1 MGDIT
6 QALRAAQS
14 GLLANQT
21 ALNIV
26 SQNVA
31 NVNTVGYSRKI
42 IQQESVVL
50 AGQGA
55 GVSISDFTRV
65 VDKGL
70 IKSIRIELAEL
81 NDVLVQESYY
91 ERLQETFGTPG
102 DDTSI
107 AHILEEFK
115 EAAELL
121 AVSPDRILEQSE
133 VVRQAQA
140 AVEKFASMSRT
151 IQELRLQADQQ
162 ITEIVT
168 EINQLTSGID
178 QLNDDIIR
186 FGSTGNDT
194 TDLEDQR
201 DNKIDRLS
209 ELVDIR
215 FFSRNDGDVV
225 VFTSSGLT
233 LVDTIPPTVTHTAS
247 ASVSSTS
254 TVAGGQIDG
263 IYVGEQLAIND
274 LTTQARGGQIAGL
287 IEMRDDILPNL
298 QSQLDELAAQ
308 LRDQINLVH
317 NRGTPFPG
325 HQELTG
331 QRIFALPSEQ
341 TISFTN
347 SSDSVLVLMD
357 SDGNETLSI
366 RMSQLLDDDDNT
378 GAGDTTDPV
387 YGQVYGDGEDYRG
400 GITITELAAR
410 LEDFF
415 QLNGS
420 PSATVSLNSQSQLSI
435 NLNNTSLGFGF
446 RDETASSNG
455 SSNTDASIRFDSDAD
470 GTVDETVSGFSSFF
484 GLNNLFVDGLAENIY
499 DSNVLS
505 SSFVSTSA
513 VLSFRDTNTP
523 EDGSGDPTYLGQIV
537 VPAGATLQQIAD
549 LINNGGTDTNGVF
562 YPVGAPVAGTSFSA
576 VDNITASVIPD
587 GTGFRLRIA
596 HDDGLSFTVTHSA
609 SPGGAPATA
618 GTTLISELGLKEA
631 DVRVSTA
638 LTVRSDIV
646 AAPSLVSS
654 GRLEWDAEKG
664 QAGDYLTAPGS
675 NGVAEEL
682 AAILS
687 NPNSFSVSGG
697 LPAFNVSFSEYASS
711 IIARNSSKSD
721 SNSRQIDSQRTLT
734 QCLQFKSDSIRGVNL
749 DEELADLIVFE
760 QAFSAAARVIS
771 VIQEMID
778 RLEQA
783 VA

>member
-31 NVNTVGYSRKI
+31 NVNTQGYSRKI
-42 IQQESVVL
+42 IQQQSVVL
-50 AGQGA
+50 SGQGA
-55 GVSISDFTRV
+55 GVSIADFTRV
-65 VDKGL
+65 VDTGL

-91 ERLQETFGTPG
+91 ERLQETFGAPG

-140 AVEKFASMSRT
+140 AVEKFAAMSRT
-151 IQELRLQADQQ
+151 VQELRLQADQQ

-168 EINQLTSGID
+168 EINQLTGDID

-247 ASVSSTS
+247 ATVSSTS

-263 IYVGEQLAIND
+263 IYVGERLSIND

-287 IEMRDDILPNL
+287 IEMRDEILPNL

-308 LRDQINLVH
+308 LRDQVNLAH

-341 TISFTN
+341 TISFAN
-347 SSDSVLVLMD
+347 STDTVLALMD
-357 SDGNETLSI
+357 SDGNQTLSV
-366 RMSQLLDDDDNT
+366 RMSEILT
-378 GAGDTTDPV
+378 GTA
-387 YGQVYGDGEDYRG
+387 YGQTYGDGTNDTT

-446 RDETASSNG
+446 RDESASSNG
-455 SSNTDASIRFDSDAD
+455 SSNTDSSIRFDSDAD
-470 GTVDETVSGFSSFF
+470 GTVDETVSGFSNFF

-523 EDGSGDPTYLGQIV
+523 EDGSGDPTYLGQVV

-576 VDNITASVIPD
+576 VNNITASVVPD

-631 DVRVSTA
+631 DVRTSTA
-638 LTVRSDIV
+638 MTVRSDIV
-646 AAPSLVSS
+646 ASPGLVSS
-654 GRLEWDAEKG
+654 GRLEWNADKG
-664 QAGDYLTAPGS
+664 QAGEYLTSPGN

-697 LPAFNVSFSEYASS
+697 LPALNVGFTEYASS
-711 IIARNSSKSD
+711 IIARNSSQAD
-721 SNSRQIDSQRTLT
+721 TNSRQIDSQRTLT
-734 QCLQFKSDSIRGVNL
+734 QSLQFKSESIRGVNL

>member
-42 IQQESVVL
+42 IQQQSVVL

-55 GVSISDFTRV
+55 GVSIADFTRN

-81 NDVLVQESYY
+81 NNVSVKESYFQ
-91 ERLQETFGTPG
+91 RIQETFGTPG
-102 DDTSI
+102 DNTSI

-115 EAAELL
+115 NAAELL

-140 AVEKFASMSRT
+140 AVEKFAAMSRT
-151 IQELRLQADQQ
+151 IQDLRLQADQQ
-162 ITEIVT
+162 IAEIVT
-168 EINQLTSGID
+168 EINRLTSDID

-186 FGSTGNDT
+186 FGSTGNDV

-201 DNKIDRLS
+201 DNKIDRLA

-233 LVDTIPPTVTHTAS
+233 LVDTIPPTITHEAAAS
-247 ASVSSTS
+247 ISSTS

-263 IYVGEQLAIND
+263 IYVGERLAIND
-274 LTTQARGGQIAGL
+274 LTTQARGGQLAGL
-287 IEMRDDILPNL
+287 IDMRDDILPNL

-317 NRGTPFPG
+317 NRGTAYPG
-325 HQELTG
+325 HQDLTG
-331 QRIFALPSEQ
+331 QRIFTLPQEQ
-341 TISFTN
+341 TISLGS
-347 SSDSVLVLMD
+347 SSDVAIVLTD
-357 SDGNETLSI
+357 ENGEQTISI
-366 RMSQLLDDDDNT
+366 RLSEILSGT
-378 GAGDTTDPV
+378 GN
-387 YGQVYGDGEDYRG
+387 GQTFGDGTDDSAA
-400 GITITELAAR
+400 ITITELAAR

-415 QLNGS
+415 QLNGA
-420 PSATVSLNSQSQLSI
+420 PSASVTLNSQSQLSI
-435 NLNNTSLGFGF
+435 NLNNTALGFGF
-446 RDETASSNG
+446 RDESGTSDG
-455 SSNTDASIRFDSDAD
+455 SSFADASIRFDKDAD
-470 GTVDETVSGFSSFF
+470 GTVDETVTGFSNFF
-484 GLNNLFVDGLAENIY
+484 GLNNLFVDGLAENNF

-513 VLSFRDTNTP
+513 VLSFRDANTP
-523 EDGSGDPTYLGQIV
+523 DTGSGPEYLGQIV

-549 LINNGGTDTNGVF
+549 LINNGGTDTSGMF
-562 YPVGAPVAGTSFSA
+562 YPVGAPVAGTSFA
-576 VDNITASVIPD
+576 GVENVTASVIPD

-596 HDDGLSFTVTHSA
+596 HDDGLSFTITHSA

-631 DVRVSTA
+631 DVRVSGA
-638 LTVRSDIV
+638 ISVRSDIV
-646 AAPSLVSS
+646 AAPSLVST
-654 GRLEWDAEKG
+654 GRLEFDSTKG
-664 QAGDYLTAPGS
+664 QAGEYLTAPGS
-675 NGVAEEL
+675 NGVAKEL

-687 NPNSFSVSGG
+687 NANSFAVSGG
-697 LPAFNVSFSEYASS
+697 LPSLNVSFAEYASS
-711 IIARNSSKSD
+711 IIARNASQSD
-721 SNSRQIDSQRTLT
+721 TNDRQIESQRTLT
-734 QCLQFKSDSIRGVNL
+734 QSLQFKSDSIRGVNL

-783 VA
+783 VS

>member
-42 IQQESVVL
+42 IQQQSVVL
-50 AGQGA
+50 TGQGA
-55 GVSISDFTRV
+55 GVSIADFTRV
-65 VDKGL
+65 IDKGL
-70 IKSIRIELAEL
+70 IKSIRQELGEL
-81 NDVLVQESYY
+81 NNVSVQEGYY
-91 ERLQETFGTPG
+91 QRLQETFGTPG

-133 VVRQAQA
+133 LVRQAQA

-151 IQELRLQADQQ
+151 IQDLRLQADQQ
-162 ITEIVT
+162 IAAIVS
-168 EINQLTSGID
+168 EMNLLTAGID

-233 LVDTIPPTVTHTAS
+233 LVDTIPPTISHES
-247 ASVSSTS
+247 AAAMSSTS
-254 TVAGGQIDG
+254 TVANGQIDG
-263 IYVGEQLAIND
+263 IYVGERLAIND
-274 LTTQARGGQIAGL
+274 LTTQARGGQLAGL
-287 IEMRDDILPNL
+287 LEMRDDVLPNL
-298 QSQLDELAAQ
+298 QAQLDELAAQ

-317 NRGTPFPG
+317 NRGTPYPG
-325 HQELTG
+325 HQELSG
-331 QRIFALPSEQ
+331 QRIFALPQEQ
-341 TISFTN
+341 TISLSGTN
-347 SSDSVLVLMD
+347 DVAIVLMD
-357 SDGNETLSI
+357 TNGEQTITVRLSEILSGTGN
-366 RMSQLLDDDDNT
+366 
-378 GAGDTTDPV
+378 
-387 YGQVYGDGEDYRG
+387 GQTFGDGTDDSTA
-400 GITITELAAR
+400 ITITELAAR

-415 QLNGS
+415 QLNGA
-420 PSATVSLNSQSQLSI
+420 PSASVTMNAQSQLSI

-446 RDETASSNG
+446 RDESGTADG
-455 SSNTDASIRFDSDAD
+455 SSFADASIRFDKDGD
-470 GTVDETVSGFSSFF
+470 GTVDETVSGFSNFF

-513 VLSFRDTNTP
+513 VLSFRDANTP
-523 EDGSGDPTYLGQIV
+523 DTGSGPEYLGQV
-537 VPAGATLQQIAD
+537 VIPAGATLQQIAD
-549 LINNGGTDTNGVF
+549 LINNGGTDTSGMF
-562 YPVGAPVAGTSFSA
+562 YPVGAPVAGTSFPA
-576 VDNITASVIPD
+576 IENITASVVPD

-596 HDDGLSFTVTHSA
+596 HDDGLSFTLTHSA

-618 GTTLISELGLKEA
+618 GTTLLSELGMKEA

-638 LTVRSDIV
+638 ISVRQDIIS
-646 AAPSLVSS
+646 APSLVSS
-654 GRLEWDAEKG
+654 GRLEFDATKG
-664 QAGDYLTAPGS
+664 QAGEYLTSPGS

-682 AAILS
+682 SAMLS
-687 NPNSFSVSGG
+687 NSNSFAVSGG
-697 LPAFNVSFSEYASS
+697 LPSLNVSFTEYASS
-711 IIARNSSKSD
+711 IIARNSSLADTNDRK
-721 SNSRQIDSQRTLT
+721 IDSQRTLT
-734 QCLQFKSDSIRGVNL
+734 ESLQFKSDSIRGVNL

>member
-42 IQQESVVL
+42 IQQQSVVL

-55 GVSISDFTRV
+55 GVAIADFTRN
-65 VDKGL
+65 VDAGL
-70 IKSIRIELAEL
+70 LKSIRLELAKL
-81 NDVLVQESYY
+81 NDVSVQESYY
-91 ERLQETFGTPG
+91 ARLQETFGAPG

-115 EAAELL
+115 DAAELL

-140 AVEKFASMSRT
+140 AVEKFAAMSDT
-151 IQELRLQADQQ
+151 IQDLRLQADQQ
-162 ITEIVT
+162 IAAIVT
-168 EINQLTSGID
+168 EINQLTTDID

-201 DNKIDRLS
+201 DTKIDRLA

-233 LVDTIPPTVTHTAS
+233 LVDTIPPTITHDAAS
-247 ASVSSTS
+247 SMSATS
-254 TVAGGQIDG
+254 TVAGGEIDG
-263 IYVGEQLAIND
+263 IFVGAQIAIND
-274 LTTQARGGQIAGL
+274 LTTQARGGQLAGL
-287 IEMRDDILPNL
+287 LEMRDDILPNL

-308 LRDQINLVH
+308 LRDQVNLVH

-331 QRIFALPSEQ
+331 TRIFALPQEQ
-341 TISFTN
+341 TIKLGGT
-347 SSDSVLVLMD
+347 DDVAIVLMD
-357 SDGNETLSI
+357 ADGNETISVRLSQI
-366 RMSQLLDDDDNT
+366 LSGT
-378 GAGDTTDPV
+378 AF
-387 YGQVYGDGEDYRG
+387 GQTYGDGSNDTT

-415 QLNGS
+415 QLNGA
-420 PSATVSLNSQSQLSI
+420 PSATVALNSQNQLAI

-446 RDETASSNG
+446 RDEGGTTKG
-455 SSNTDASIRFDSDAD
+455 SSTTDAAIKFDADAD
-470 GTVDETVSGFSSFF
+470 GKTALDETVSGFSNFF
-484 GLNNLFVDGLAENIY
+484 GLNNLFVDGLAENVY
-499 DSNVLS
+499 ESNVLS

-513 VLSFRDTNTP
+513 VLSFRDANTP
-523 EDGSGDPTYLGQIV
+523 DTGSGPVYLGQIV

-549 LINNGGTDTNGVF
+549 LINNGGVDTSGMF

-576 VDNITASVIPD
+576 VDKLTATVVPD

-609 SPGGAPATA
+609 SPTGAPATA

-631 DVRVSTA
+631 DVRVASA
-638 LTVRSDIV
+638 LSVRSDIV
-646 AAPSLVSS
+646 AAPSLVST
-654 GRLEWDAEKG
+654 GRLEFDSSRG
-664 QAGDYLTAPGS
+664 QAGEYLTSPGS
-675 NGVAEEL
+675 NGVAKEL
-682 AAILS
+682 AAALS
-687 NPNSFSVSGG
+687 NASSFSVAGG
-697 LPAFNVSFSEYASS
+697 LPALNVSFSEYASS
-711 IIARNSSKSD
+711 IIARNSSQAD
-721 SNSRQIDSQRTLT
+721 TNDRQIESRRTLT
-734 QCLQFKSDSIRGVNL
+734 ESLQFKSNSIRGVNL

>member
-42 IQQESVVL
+42 IQQQSVVL

-55 GVSISDFTRV
+55 GVSIADFTRV

-70 IKSIRIELAEL
+70 LKSIRQELGEL
-81 NDVLVQESYY
+81 NNVIVQESYY
-91 ERLQETFGTPG
+91 QRLQETFGTPG
-102 DDTSI
+102 DNSSI
-107 AHILEEFK
+107 SHILEELK

-121 AVSPDRILEQSE
+121 AVSPDRVLEQSE
-133 VVRQAQA
+133 LVRQAQA

-151 IQELRLQADQQ
+151 IQDLRLQADQQ
-162 ITEIVT
+162 LETVVVEMS
-168 EINQLTSGID
+168 QLTADID

-186 FGSTGNDT
+186 FSSTGNDT

-233 LVDTIPPTVTHTAS
+233 LVDTIPPTITHES
-247 ASVSSTS
+247 AAAMSSTS
-254 TVAGGQIDG
+254 TVANGQIDG
-263 IYVGEQLAIND
+263 IYVGERLAIND
-274 LTTQARGGQIAGL
+274 LTTQARGGQLAGL
-287 IEMRDDILPNL
+287 LEMRDDVLPNL
-298 QSQLDELAAQ
+298 QAQLDELAAQ

-317 NRGTPFPG
+317 NRGTPYPG
-325 HQELTG
+325 HQELSG
-331 QRIFALPSEQ
+331 QRIFALPQEQ
-341 TISFTN
+341 TISLSGTN
-347 SSDSVLVLMD
+347 DVAIVLTDTNGEQTITVRL
-357 SDGNETLSI
+357 SEILSGTGN
-366 RMSQLLDDDDNT
+366 
-378 GAGDTTDPV
+378 
-387 YGQVYGDGEDYRG
+387 GQTFGDGTDDSTA
-400 GITITELAAR
+400 ITITELAAR

-415 QLNGS
+415 QLNGA
-420 PSATVSLNSQSQLSI
+420 PSASVTMNAQSQLSI

-446 RDETASSNG
+446 RDESGTADG
-455 SSNTDASIRFDSDAD
+455 SSFADASIRFDKDGD
-470 GTVDETVSGFSSFF
+470 GTVDETVSGFSNFF

-505 SSFVSTSA
+505 SNFVSTSA
-513 VLSFRDTNTP
+513 VLSFRDANTP
-523 EDGSGDPTYLGQIV
+523 DTGSGAEYLGHV
-537 VPAGATLQQIAD
+537 VIPAGATLQQIAD
-549 LINNGGTDTNGVF
+549 LINNGGTDTSGMF
-562 YPVGAPVAGTSFSA
+562 YPVGAPAIGTSFPA
-576 VDNITASVIPD
+576 IENITASVVPD

-596 HDDGLSFTVTHSA
+596 HDDGLSFTLTHSA

-618 GTTLISELGLKEA
+618 GTTLLSELGMKEA

-638 LTVRSDIV
+638 ISVREDIV
-646 AAPSLVSS
+646 SSPSLVST
-654 GRLEWDAEKG
+654 GRLEFDATKG
-664 QAGDYLTAPGS
+664 QAGEYLTSPGS

-682 AAILS
+682 AAMLS
-687 NPNSFSVSGG
+687 NSNSFAVSGG
-697 LPAFNVSFSEYASS
+697 LPSLNVSFAEYASS
-711 IIARNSSKSD
+711 IIARSSSLAD
-721 SNSRQIDSQRTLT
+721 TNDRQIDSQRTLT
-734 QCLQFKSDSIRGVNL
+734 ESLQFKSDSIRGVNL

>member
-6 QALRAAQS
+6 QALRSAQS

-42 IQQESVVL
+42 IQQQSVVL

-55 GVSISDFTRV
+55 GVAIADFTRV
-65 VDKGL
+65 VDEGL
-70 IKSIRIELAEL
+70 LKSIRQELGEL
-81 NDVLVQESYY
+81 NNVTVQEGYY
-91 ERLQETFGTPG
+91 QRLQETFGTPG
-102 DDTSI
+102 DNTSI
-107 AHILEEFK
+107 AHILQEFK

-151 IQELRLQADQQ
+151 IQDLRLQADQQ
-162 ITEIVT
+162 IASVVT
-168 EINQLTSGID
+168 EMNQLTADID

-233 LVDTIPPTVTHTAS
+233 LVDTIPPTISHEPA
-247 ASVSSTS
+247 AAMSSTS
-254 TVAGGQIDG
+254 TVASGQIDG
-263 IYVGEQLAIND
+263 VYVGERLAIND
-274 LTTQARGGQIAGL
+274 LTTQARGGQLAGL
-287 IEMRDDILPNL
+287 LDMRDDVLPNL
-298 QSQLDELAAQ
+298 QAQLDELAAQ

-317 NRGTPFPG
+317 NRGTPYPG

-331 QRIFALPSEQ
+331 QRIFTLPQEQ
-341 TISFTN
+341 TIALGGT
-347 SSDSVLVLMD
+347 DDVAIVMMD
-357 SDGNETLSI
+357 PDGAQTISI
-366 RMSQLLDDDDNT
+366 RLSEILSGT
-378 GAGDTTDPV
+378 GN
-387 YGQVYGDGEDYRG
+387 GQTFGDGTDDSG

-415 QLNGS
+415 QLNGA
-420 PSATVSLNSQSQLSI
+420 PSASVTLNDQSQLSI
-435 NLNNTSLGFGF
+435 NLNNTSLGFGL
-446 RDETASSNG
+446 RDETASADG
-455 SSNTDASIRFDSDAD
+455 SDFEDASIQFDKDGD
-470 GTVDETVSGFSSFF
+470 GTVDETVSGFSNFF
-484 GLNNLFVDGLAENIY
+484 GLNNLFVDGLAENVY

-513 VLSFRDTNTP
+513 VISFRDANTP
-523 EDGSGDPTYLGQIV
+523 DTGSGPEYLGQIV

-549 LINNGGTDTNGVF
+549 LINNGGTDNTGMF
-562 YPVGAPVAGTSFSA
+562 YPVGAPVAGTSFPA
-576 VDNITASVIPD
+576 VENITASVVQD
-587 GTGFRLRIA
+587 GSGFRLRLA
-596 HDDGLSFTVTHSA
+596 HDDGKSFTVTHSE

-618 GTTLISELGLKEA
+618 GTTLLSELGMKEA
-631 DVRVSTA
+631 DVRTSSA
-638 LTVRSDIV
+638 ISVREDITS
-646 AAPSLVSS
+646 APSLVSS
-654 GRLEWDAEKG
+654 GRLEFDSTKG
-664 QAGDYLTAPGS
+664 QAGEYLTSPGS

-682 AAILS
+682 ASILS
-687 NPNSFSVSGG
+687 NSNSFSISGG
-697 LPAFNVSFSEYASS
+697 LPSLNVSFSEYASS
-711 IIARNSSKSD
+711 IISRNSSLAD
-721 SNSRQIDSQRTLT
+721 TNDRQIDSQRALT
-734 QCLQFKSDSIRGVNL
+734 ESLQFKSDSIRGVNL

-783 VA
+783 VS

>member
-55 GVSISDFTRV
+55 GVAISDFTRV

-70 IKSIRIELAEL
+70 LKSIRQELGEL
-81 NDVLVQESYY
+81 NNVSVQEGYY
-91 ERLQETFGTPG
+91 QRLQETFGSPG
-102 DDTSI
+102 DNTSI
-107 AHILEEFK
+107 SHILQELK

-133 VVRQAQA
+133 LVRQAQL
-140 AVEKFASMSRT
+140 AVEKFADMSRT
-151 IQELRLQADQQ
+151 IQDLRLQADQQ
-162 ITEIVT
+162 ITAVVNEM
-168 EINQLTSGID
+168 NQLTADID

-233 LVDTIPPTVTHTAS
+233 LVDTIPPTITHS
-247 ASVSSTS
+247 AAAAMSSTS
-254 TVAGGQIDG
+254 TVASGQIDG
-263 IYVGEQLAIND
+263 IYVGERLAIND
-274 LTTQARGGQIAGL
+274 LTTQARGGQLAGL
-287 IEMRDDILPNL
+287 LDMRDDVLPNL
-298 QSQLDELAAQ
+298 QAQLDELAAQ
-308 LRDQINLVH
+308 LRDQMNLIH

-331 QRIFALPSEQ
+331 QRIFTLPQEQ
-341 TISFTN
+341 TISLSGT
-347 SSDSVLVLMD
+347 DDVAIVMMD
-357 SDGNETLSI
+357 ADGAQTISI
-366 RMSQLLDDDDNT
+366 RLSEILT
-378 GAGDTTDPV
+378 GTGN
-387 YGQVYGDGEDYRG
+387 GQTFGDGTDDSG

-415 QLNGS
+415 QLNGA
-420 PSATVSLNSQSQLSI
+420 PSATVTLNAQSQLSI

-446 RDETASSNG
+446 RDETTTTEG
-455 SSNTDASIRFDSDAD
+455 SDFEDAAIRFDKDGD
-470 GTVDETVSGFSSFF
+470 GTVDETISGFSSFF

-505 SSFVSTSA
+505 ANFVSTSA
-513 VLSFRDTNTP
+513 VLSFRDANTP
-523 EDGSGDPTYLGQIV
+523 DTGSGPEYLGQIV
-537 VPAGATLQQIAD
+537 IPAGATLQQIAD
-549 LINNGGTDTNGVF
+549 LINNGGTDTSGMF
-562 YPVGAPVAGTSFSA
+562 YPVGAPVAGTSFAA
-576 VDNITASVIPD
+576 VENITASVVPD
-587 GTGFRLRIA
+587 GSGFRLRIA
-596 HDDGLSFTVTHSA
+596 HDDGRSFTVTHSA

-618 GTTLISELGLKEA
+618 GTTLLSELGMKES
-631 DVRVSTA
+631 DVRTA
-638 LTVRSDIV
+638 SAISVRNDII

-654 GRLEWDAEKG
+654 GRLEFDSTKG
-664 QAGDYLTAPGS
+664 QAGEYLTSPGS
-675 NGVAEEL
+675 NGVAEEM

-687 NPNSFSVSGG
+687 NSNSFAVSGG
-697 LPAFNVSFSEYASS
+697 LPALNVSFSEYASS
-711 IIARNSSKSD
+711 IIARSSSLAD
-721 SNSRQIDSQRTLT
+721 TNDRQISSQRALT
-734 QCLQFKSDSIRGVNL
+734 ESLQFKSDSIRGVNL

>member
-6 QALRAAQS
+6 QALRSAQS

-31 NVNTVGYSRKI
+31 NVNTPGYSRKI
-42 IQQESVVL
+42 IQQQSVVL

-55 GVSISDFTRV
+55 GVSIASYSRV
-65 VDKGL
+65 VDGGL
-70 IKSIRIELAEL
+70 IKTIRTELGEL
-81 NDVLVQESYY
+81 NHVTVKESYY
-91 ERLQETFGTPG
+91 QRLQETFGTPG
-102 DDTSI
+102 DNTSI
-107 AHILEEFK
+107 SHILEEFK

-121 AVSPDRILEQSE
+121 SVSPDRILEQSE
-133 VVRQAQA
+133 LVRQAQA
-140 AVEKFASMSRT
+140 AVEKFAAMSRT
-151 IQELRLQADQQ
+151 IQDLRLQADQQ
-162 ITEIVT
+162 IAAVVSEM
-168 EINQLTSGID
+168 NQLTADID

-233 LVDTIPPTVTHTAS
+233 LVDTIPPTITHES
-247 ASVSSTS
+247 AAAMSSTS
-254 TVAGGQIDG
+254 TVASGQIDG
-263 IYVGEQLAIND
+263 IYVGERLAIND
-274 LTTQARGGQIAGL
+274 LTTQARGGQLAGL
-287 IEMRDDILPNL
+287 IDMRDDVLPNL
-298 QSQLDELAAQ
+298 QAQLDELAAQ

-317 NRGTPFPG
+317 NRGTAFPG

-331 QRIFALPSEQ
+331 QRIFTLPQEQ
-341 TISFTN
+341 TISLGGT
-347 SSDSVLVLMD
+347 DDVAIVMMDADGAQTISVRLSEIL
-357 SDGNETLSI
+357 SGTGN
-366 RMSQLLDDDDNT
+366 
-378 GAGDTTDPV
+378 
-387 YGQVYGDGEDYRG
+387 GQTFGDGTDDSG

-415 QLNGS
+415 QLNGA
-420 PSATVSLNSQSQLSI
+420 PSASVTLNDQNQLSI
-435 NLNNTSLGFGF
+435 NLNNTELGFGL
-446 RDETASSNG
+446 RDETGTADG
-455 SSNTDASIRFDSDAD
+455 SDFEDASIQFDKDGD

-513 VLSFRDTNTP
+513 VLSFRDANTP
-523 EDGSGDPTYLGQIV
+523 DTGSGPEYLGHV
-537 VPAGATLQQIAD
+537 VIPAGATLQQIAD
-549 LINNGGTDTNGVF
+549 LINNGGTDTSGMF
-562 YPVGAPVAGTSFSA
+562 YPVGAPVAGTSFSP
-576 VDNITASVIPD
+576 VENITASVVPD
-587 GTGFRLRIA
+587 GSGFRLRIA
-596 HDDGLSFTVTHSA
+596 HDDGRSFTVTHSA
-609 SPGGAPATA
+609 SPGAAPAPA
-618 GTTLISELGLKEA
+618 GTTLMSELGLKEA
-631 DVRVSTA
+631 DVRASTA
-638 LTVRSDIV
+638 ISVRSDIV

-654 GRLEWDAEKG
+654 GRLEFDTSKG
-664 QAGDYLTAPGS
+664 QAGEYLTSPGS
-675 NGVAEEL
+675 NGVAQEL
-682 AAILS
+682 SAMLS
-687 NPNSFSVSGG
+687 NSNSFAVSGG
-697 LPAFNVSFSEYASS
+697 LPSLNVSFSEYASS
-711 IIARNSSKSD
+711 MIARSSSLAD
-721 SNSRQIDSQRTLT
+721 TNDRQIDSQRTLT
-734 QCLQFKSDSIRGVNL
+734 ESLQFKSDSIRGVNL

>member
-6 QALRAAQS
+6 QALRSAQS

-31 NVNTVGYSRKI
+31 NVNTPGYSRKI
-42 IQQESVVL
+42 IQQQSVVL

-55 GVSISDFTRV
+55 GVSIASYSRV
-65 VDKGL
+65 VDGGL
-70 IKSIRIELAEL
+70 IKTIRTELGEL
-81 NDVLVQESYY
+81 NHVTVKESYY
-91 ERLQETFGTPG
+91 QRLQETFGAPG
-102 DDTSI
+102 DNTSI

-121 AVSPDRILEQSE
+121 SVSPDRILEQSE
-133 VVRQAQA
+133 LVRQAQS
-140 AVEKFASMSRT
+140 AVEKFAAMSRT
-151 IQELRLQADQQ
+151 IQDLRLQADQQ
-162 ITEIVT
+162 ITAVVSEM
-168 EINQLTSGID
+168 NQLTADID

-233 LVDTIPPTVTHTAS
+233 LVDTIPPTITHES
-247 ASVSSTS
+247 AAAMSSTS
-254 TVAGGQIDG
+254 TVASGQIDG
-263 IYVGEQLAIND
+263 IYVGERLAIND
-274 LTTQARGGQIAGL
+274 LTTQARGGQLAGL
-287 IEMRDDILPNL
+287 LDMRDDVLPNL
-298 QSQLDELAAQ
+298 QAQLDELAAQ

-331 QRIFALPSEQ
+331 QRIFTLPQEQ
-341 TISFTN
+341 TISFAN
-347 SSDSVLVLMD
+347 SSDSVLVLTD

-415 QLNGS
+415 QLNGA
-420 PSATVSLNSQSQLSI
+420 PSASVTLNDQSQLSI

-446 RDETASSNG
+446 RDESGTADG
-455 SSNTDASIRFDSDAD
+455 SDFGDASIEFDKDGD
-470 GTVDETVSGFSSFF
+470 GTVDETIAGFSSFF

-505 SSFVSTSA
+505 SNFVSTSA
-513 VLSFRDTNTP
+513 VLSFRDANTP
-523 EDGSGDPTYLGQIV
+523 DTGSGPEYLGHV
-537 VPAGATLQQIAD
+537 VIPAGATLQQIAD
-549 LINNGGTDTNGVF
+549 LINNGGTDTSGMF
-562 YPVGAPVAGTSFSA
+562 YPVGAPATGTSFPPIE
-576 VDNITASVIPD
+576 NITASVVPD
-587 GTGFRLRIA
+587 GSGFRLRIA
-596 HDDGLSFTVTHSA
+596 HDDGRSFTVTHSA
-609 SPGGAPATA
+609 SPGVAPATA
-618 GTTLISELGLKEA
+618 GTTLISELGLKES
-631 DVRVSTA
+631 DVRASTA
-638 LTVRSDIV
+638 VSVRSDIV

-654 GRLEWDAEKG
+654 GRLEFDASKG
-664 QAGDYLTAPGS
+664 QAGEYLTSPGS
-675 NGVAEEL
+675 NGVASEL
-682 AAILS
+682 SAMLS
-687 NPNSFSVSGG
+687 NSNSFAVSGG
-697 LPAFNVSFSEYASS
+697 LPSLNVSFSEYASS
-711 IIARNSSKSD
+711 IIARSSSLSD
-721 SNSRQIDSQRTLT
+721 TNDRQIDSQRTLT
-734 QCLQFKSDSIRGVNL
+734 ESLQFKSDSIRGVNL

>member
-31 NVNTVGYSRKI
+31 NVNTPGYSRKI
-42 IQQESVVL
+42 IQQQSVVL

-55 GVSISDFTRV
+55 GVSIADFTRV

-70 IKSIRIELAEL
+70 LKSIRQELGEL
-81 NDVLVQESYY
+81 NNFTVQESYY
-91 ERLQETFGTPG
+91 QRLQETFGTPG
-102 DDTSI
+102 DNTSI
-107 AHILEEFK
+107 AHILEQFK

-121 AVSPDRILEQSE
+121 TVSPDRILEQSE
-133 VVRQAQA
+133 MVRQAQA
-140 AVEKFASMSRT
+140 AVEKFAAMSRT
-151 IQELRLQADQQ
+151 IQDLRLQADQQ
-162 ITEIVT
+162 LAAVVSEM
-168 EINQLTSGID
+168 NQLTSDID

-233 LVDTIPPTVTHTAS
+233 LVDTIPPTITHES
-247 ASVSSTS
+247 AAAMSSTS
-254 TVAGGQIDG
+254 TVANGQIDG
-263 IYVGEQLAIND
+263 IYVGERLAIND
-274 LTTQARGGQIAGL
+274 LTTQARGGQLAGL
-287 IEMRDDILPNL
+287 LEMRDDVLPNL

-331 QRIFALPSEQ
+331 QRIFALPQEQ
-341 TISFTN
+341 TISLSGT
-347 SSDSVLVLMD
+347 DDVAIVLMD
-357 SDGNETLSI
+357 ADGAQTISI
-366 RMSQLLDDDDNT
+366 RLSEILSGT
-378 GAGDTTDPV
+378 GN
-387 YGQVYGDGEDYRG
+387 GQTFGDGTDDSG
-400 GITITELAAR
+400 AITITEMAAR

-415 QLNGS
+415 QLNGA
-420 PSATVSLNSQSQLSI
+420 PSASVTLNDQSQLSI
-435 NLNNTSLGFGF
+435 NLNNTALGFGL
-446 RDETASSNG
+446 RDETG
-455 SSNTDASIRFDSDAD
+455 SADGSDFEDASIQFDKDGD
-470 GTVDETVSGFSSFF
+470 GTVDETISGFSSFF

-505 SSFVSTSA
+505 SNFVSTSA
-513 VLSFRDTNTP
+513 VLSFRDANTP
-523 EDGSGDPTYLGQIV
+523 DTGSGPEYLGQV
-537 VPAGATLQQIAD
+537 VIPAGATLQQIAD
-549 LINNGGTDTNGVF
+549 LINNGGTDTSGMF
-562 YPVGAPVAGTSFSA
+562 YPVGAPVAGTSFPA
-576 VDNITASVIPD
+576 VENITASVIPD
-587 GTGFRLRIA
+587 GSGFRLRIA
-596 HDDGLSFTVTHSA
+596 HDDGKSFTITHSA

-618 GTTLISELGLKEA
+618 GTTLLSELGMKEA
-631 DVRVSTA
+631 DVRVSSA
-638 LTVRSDIV
+638 ISVREDIIS
-646 AAPSLVSS
+646 APSLVSS
-654 GRLEWDAEKG
+654 GRLEFDSTKG
-664 QAGDYLTAPGS
+664 QAGEYLTSPGS

-682 AAILS
+682 SAMLS
-687 NPNSFSVSGG
+687 NSNSFAVSGG
-697 LPAFNVSFSEYASS
+697 LPSLNVSFSEYASS
-711 IIARNSSKSD
+711 IIARSSSLAD
-721 SNSRQIDSQRTLT
+721 TNDRQISSQRTLT
-734 QCLQFKSDSIRGVNL
+734 ESLQFKSDSIRGVNL

>member
-31 NVNTVGYSRKI
+31 NVNTPGYSRKI
-42 IQQESVVL
+42 IQQQSVVL

-55 GVSISDFTRV
+55 GVSIADFTRV
-65 VDKGL
+65 VDSGL
-70 IKSIRIELAEL
+70 IKSIRQELGEL
-81 NDVLVQESYY
+81 NSVSVQEGYFQ
-91 ERLQETFGTPG
+91 RLQETFGTPG
-102 DDTSI
+102 DNTSI

-121 AVSPDRILEQSE
+121 TVSPDRILEQSE
-133 VVRQAQA
+133 LVRQAQA
-140 AVEKFASMSRT
+140 AVDKFASMSRMV
-151 IQELRLQADQQ
+151 QDLRLQADQQ
-162 ITEIVT
+162 IAAVVT
-168 EINQLTSGID
+168 EMNQLTADID

-233 LVDTIPPTVTHTAS
+233 LVDTIPPTITHEA
-247 ASVSSTS
+247 AAAMSSTS
-254 TVAGGQIDG
+254 TVASGQIDG
-263 IYVGEQLAIND
+263 IYVGERLAIND
-274 LTTQARGGQIAGL
+274 LTTQARGGQLAGL
-287 IEMRDDILPNL
+287 LDMRDDVLPNL
-298 QSQLDELAAQ
+298 QAQLDELAAQ

-331 QRIFALPSEQ
+331 QRIFALPQEQ
-341 TISFTN
+341 TISL
-347 SSDSVLVLMD
+347 SGSDDVAIVLMD
-357 SDGNETLSI
+357 ADGAQTISI
-366 RMSQLLDDDDNT
+366 RLSEILSGT
-378 GAGDTTDPV
+378 GN
-387 YGQVYGDGEDYRG
+387 GQTFGDGTDDSG
-400 GITITELAAR
+400 AITITELAAR

-415 QLNGS
+415 QLNGA
-420 PSATVSLNSQSQLSI
+420 PSASVTLNDQSQLSI
-435 NLNNTSLGFGF
+435 NLNNTALGFGF
-446 RDETASSNG
+446 RDETG
-455 SSNTDASIRFDSDAD
+455 SADGSAFEDASIQFDKDAD
-470 GTVDETVSGFSSFF
+470 GTVDETISGFSNFF
-484 GLNNLFVDGLAENIY
+484 GLNNLFVDGLSENIY

-505 SSFVSTSA
+505 SNFVSTSA
-513 VLSFRDTNTP
+513 VLSFRDANTP
-523 EDGSGDPTYLGQIV
+523 DTGSGPEYLGQIV

-549 LINNGGTDTNGVF
+549 LINNGGTDTSGMF
-562 YPVGAPVAGTSFSA
+562 YPIGAPVAGTSFSA
-576 VDNITASVIPD
+576 VENITASVVPD
-587 GTGFRLRIA
+587 GSGYRLRLA
-596 HDDGLSFTVTHSA
+596 HDDGRSFTVTHSA
-609 SPGGAPATA
+609 SPGGSPATA
-618 GTTLISELGLKEA
+618 GTTLLSELGMKEA
-631 DVRVSTA
+631 DVRVSSA
-638 LTVRSDIV
+638 ISVRQDIV

-654 GRLEWDAEKG
+654 GRLEFDSTKG
-664 QAGDYLTAPGS
+664 QAGEYQTSPGS

-682 AAILS
+682 AAMLS
-687 NPNSFSVSGG
+687 NSNSFAVSGG
-697 LPAFNVSFSEYASS
+697 LPSLNVSFTEYASS
-711 IIARNSSKSD
+711 IIARSSSLAD
-721 SNSRQIDSQRTLT
+721 TNDRQISSQRTLT
-734 QCLQFKSDSIRGVNL
+734 ESLQFKSDSIRGVNL

-771 VIQEMID
+771 VIQDMID

>member
-6 QALRAAQS
+6 QALRSAQS

-31 NVNTVGYSRKI
+31 NVNTPGYSRKI
-42 IQQESVVL
+42 IQQQSVVL

-55 GVSISDFTRV
+55 GVSIASYSRV
-65 VDKGL
+65 VDGGL
-70 IKSIRIELAEL
+70 IKTIRTELGEL
-81 NDVLVQESYY
+81 NHVTVKESYY
-91 ERLQETFGTPG
+91 QRLQETFGTPG
-102 DDTSI
+102 DNTSI

-121 AVSPDRILEQSE
+121 SVSPDRILEQSE
-133 VVRQAQA
+133 LVRQAQS

-151 IQELRLQADQQ
+151 IQDLRLQADQQ
-162 ITEIVT
+162 IAAVVSEM
-168 EINQLTSGID
+168 NQLTADID

-201 DNKIDRLS
+201 DNKIDRLA

-233 LVDTIPPTVTHTAS
+233 LVDTIPPTITHES
-247 ASVSSTS
+247 AAAMSSTS
-254 TVAGGQIDG
+254 TVASGQIDG
-263 IYVGEQLAIND
+263 IYVGERLAIND
-274 LTTQARGGQIAGL
+274 LTTQARGGQLAGL
-287 IEMRDDILPNL
+287 IDMRDDVLPNL
-298 QSQLDELAAQ
+298 QAQLDELAAQ

-317 NRGTPFPG
+317 NRGTAFPG

-331 QRIFALPSEQ
+331 QRIFTLPQEQ
-341 TISFTN
+341 TISLGGT
-347 SSDSVLVLMD
+347 DDVAIVMMD
-357 SDGNETLSI
+357 ADGAQTISI
-366 RMSQLLDDDDNT
+366 RLSEILSGT
-378 GAGDTTDPV
+378 GN
-387 YGQVYGDGEDYRG
+387 GQTFGDGTDDSG
-400 GITITELAAR
+400 GITVTELAAR

-415 QLNGS
+415 QLNGA
-420 PSATVSLNSQSQLSI
+420 PSASVTLNDQSQLSI

-446 RDETASSNG
+446 RDETGTADG
-455 SSNTDASIRFDSDAD
+455 SDFEDASIQFDKDGD
-470 GTVDETVSGFSSFF
+470 GTVDETVSGFSNFF

-513 VLSFRDTNTP
+513 VLSFRDANTP
-523 EDGSGDPTYLGQIV
+523 DTGSGPEYLGHV
-537 VPAGATLQQIAD
+537 VIPAGATLQQIAD
-549 LINNGGTDTNGVF
+549 LINNGGTDTSGMF
-562 YPVGAPVAGTSFSA
+562 YPVGAPVAGTSFPPIE
-576 VDNITASVIPD
+576 NITASVVPD
-587 GTGFRLRIA
+587 GSGFRLRIA
-596 HDDGLSFTVTHSA
+596 HDDGRSFTVTHSA
-609 SPGGAPATA
+609 SPGAAPATA

-631 DVRVSTA
+631 DVRASTA
-638 LTVRSDIV
+638 ISVRPDIV

-654 GRLEWDAEKG
+654 GRLEFDASKG
-664 QAGDYLTAPGS
+664 QAGEYLTSPGS
-675 NGVAEEL
+675 NGVAQEL
-682 AAILS
+682 SVMLS
-687 NPNSFSVSGG
+687 NSNSFAVSGG
-697 LPAFNVSFSEYASS
+697 LPSLNVSFTEYASS
-711 IIARNSSKSD
+711 IIARSSSLAD
-721 SNSRQIDSQRTLT
+721 TNDRQIDSQRTLT
-734 QCLQFKSDSIRGVNL
+734 ESLQFKSDSIRGVNL

>member
-6 QALRAAQS
+6 QALRSAQS

-31 NVNTVGYSRKI
+31 NVNTPGYSRKI
-42 IQQESVVL
+42 IQQQSVVL

-55 GVSISDFTRV
+55 GVSIASYSRV
-65 VDKGL
+65 VDGGL
-70 IKSIRIELAEL
+70 IKTIRTELGEL
-81 NDVLVQESYY
+81 NHVTVKESYY
-91 ERLQETFGTPG
+91 QRLQETFGTPG
-102 DDTSI
+102 DNTSI
-107 AHILEEFK
+107 SHILEEFK

-121 AVSPDRILEQSE
+121 SVSPDRILEQSE
-133 VVRQAQA
+133 LVRQAQA
-140 AVEKFASMSRT
+140 AVEKFAAMSRT
-151 IQELRLQADQQ
+151 IQDLRLQADQQ
-162 ITEIVT
+162 IAAVVSEM
-168 EINQLTSGID
+168 NQLTADID

-233 LVDTIPPTVTHTAS
+233 LVDTIPPTITHES
-247 ASVSSTS
+247 AAAMSSTS
-254 TVAGGQIDG
+254 TVASGQIDG
-263 IYVGEQLAIND
+263 IYVGERLAIND
-274 LTTQARGGQIAGL
+274 LTTQARGGQLAGL
-287 IEMRDDILPNL
+287 IDMRDDVLPNL
-298 QSQLDELAAQ
+298 QAQLDELAAQ

-317 NRGTPFPG
+317 NRGTAFPG

-331 QRIFALPSEQ
+331 QRIFTLPQEQ
-341 TISFTN
+341 TISLGGT
-347 SSDSVLVLMD
+347 DDVAIVMMDADGAQTISVRLSEIL
-357 SDGNETLSI
+357 SGTGN
-366 RMSQLLDDDDNT
+366 
-378 GAGDTTDPV
+378 
-387 YGQVYGDGEDYRG
+387 GQTFGDGTDDSG

-415 QLNGS
+415 QLNGA
-420 PSATVSLNSQSQLSI
+420 PSASVTLNDQNQLSI
-435 NLNNTSLGFGF
+435 NLNNTELGFGL
-446 RDETASSNG
+446 RDETGTADG
-455 SSNTDASIRFDSDAD
+455 SDFEDASIQFDKDGD

-513 VLSFRDTNTP
+513 VLSFRDANTP
-523 EDGSGDPTYLGQIV
+523 DTGSGPEYLGHV
-537 VPAGATLQQIAD
+537 VIPAGATLQQIAD
-549 LINNGGTDTNGVF
+549 LINNGGTDTSGMF
-562 YPVGAPVAGTSFSA
+562 YPVGAPVAGTSFSP
-576 VDNITASVIPD
+576 VENITASVVPD
-587 GTGFRLRIA
+587 GSGFRLRIA
-596 HDDGLSFTVTHSA
+596 HDDGRSFTVTHSA
-609 SPGGAPATA
+609 SPGAAPATA
-618 GTTLISELGLKEA
+618 GTTLMSELGLKEA
-631 DVRVSTA
+631 DVRASTA
-638 LTVRSDIV
+638 ISVRSDIV

-654 GRLEWDAEKG
+654 GRLEFDTSKG
-664 QAGDYLTAPGS
+664 QAGEYLTSPGS
-675 NGVAEEL
+675 NGVAQEL
-682 AAILS
+682 SAMLS
-687 NPNSFSVSGG
+687 NSNSFAVSGG
-697 LPAFNVSFSEYASS
+697 LPSLNVSFSEYASS
-711 IIARNSSKSD
+711 MIARSSSLAD
-721 SNSRQIDSQRTLT
+721 TNDRQIDSQRTLT
-734 QCLQFKSDSIRGVNL
+734 ESLQFKSDSIRGVNL

>member
-31 NVNTVGYSRKI
+31 NVNTPGYSRKI
-42 IQQESVVL
+42 IQQQSVVL

-55 GVSISDFTRV
+55 GVSIADFTRV
-65 VDKGL
+65 VDSGL
-70 IKSIRIELAEL
+70 LKSIRQELGEL
-81 NDVLVQESYY
+81 NNVTVQEGYFQ
-91 ERLQETFGTPG
+91 RLQETFGTPG
-102 DDTSI
+102 DNTSI
-107 AHILEEFK
+107 AHILEELK

-121 AVSPDRILEQSE
+121 TVSPDRILEQSE
-133 VVRQAQA
+133 LVRQAQA
-140 AVEKFASMSRT
+140 AVEKFAAMSRT
-151 IQELRLQADQQ
+151 IQDLRLQADQQ
-162 ITEIVT
+162 IAAVVSEM
-168 EINQLTSGID
+168 NQLTADID

-233 LVDTIPPTVTHTAS
+233 LVDTIPPTITHEA
-247 ASVSSTS
+247 AAAMSSTS
-254 TVAGGQIDG
+254 TVASGQIDG
-263 IYVGEQLAIND
+263 IYVGERLAIND
-274 LTTQARGGQIAGL
+274 LTTQARGGQLAGL
-287 IEMRDDILPNL
+287 LDMRDDVLPNL
-298 QSQLDELAAQ
+298 QAQLDELAAQ

-331 QRIFALPSEQ
+331 QRIFPLPQEQ
-341 TISFTN
+341 TIKLGG
-347 SSDSVLVLMD
+347 SDDVAIVLMD
-357 SDGNETLSI
+357 ADGAQTISI
-366 RMSQLLDDDDNT
+366 RLSEILSGT
-378 GAGDTTDPV
+378 GN
-387 YGQVYGDGEDYRG
+387 GQTFGDGTDDSG
-400 GITITELAAR
+400 AITITELAAR

-415 QLNGS
+415 QLNGA
-420 PSATVSLNSQSQLSI
+420 PSASVTLNDQSQLSI

-446 RDETASSNG
+446 RDETG
-455 SSNTDASIRFDSDAD
+455 SADGSDFEDASIQFDKDGD
-470 GTVDETVSGFSSFF
+470 GTVDETVSGFSNFF
-484 GLNNLFVDGLAENIY
+484 GLNNLFVDGLSENIY

-513 VLSFRDTNTP
+513 VLSFRDANTP
-523 EDGSGDPTYLGQIV
+523 DTGSGAEYLGHV
-537 VPAGATLQQIAD
+537 VIPAGATLQQIAD
-549 LINNGGTDTNGVF
+549 LINNGGTDTSGMF
-562 YPVGAPVAGTSFSA
+562 YPVGAPAIGTSFPA
-576 VDNITASVIPD
+576 VENITASVVPD
-587 GTGFRLRIA
+587 GSGFRLRLA
-596 HDDGLSFTVTHSA
+596 HDDGRSFTVTHSA

-618 GTTLISELGLKEA
+618 GTTLLSELGMKEA

-638 LTVRSDIV
+638 ISVRQDIV

-654 GRLEWDAEKG
+654 GRLEFDSTKG
-664 QAGDYLTAPGS
+664 QAGEYLTSPGS
-675 NGVAEEL
+675 NGVAQEL
-682 AAILS
+682 AAMLS
-687 NPNSFSVSGG
+687 NSNSFAVSGG
-697 LPAFNVSFSEYASS
+697 LPSLNVSFSEYASS
-711 IIARNSSKSD
+711 IIARSSSLAD
-721 SNSRQIDSQRTLT
+721 TNDRQISSQRTLT
-734 QCLQFKSDSIRGVNL
+734 ESLQFKSDSIRGVNL

-771 VIQEMID
+771 VIQDMID

>member
-31 NVNTVGYSRKI
+31 NVNTPGYSRKI
-42 IQQESVVL
+42 IQQQSVVL

-55 GVSISDFTRV
+55 GVSIADFTRV
-65 VDKGL
+65 VDSGL
-70 IKSIRIELAEL
+70 IKSIRQELGEL
-81 NDVLVQESYY
+81 NSVSVQEGYFQ
-91 ERLQETFGTPG
+91 RLQETFGTPG
-102 DDTSI
+102 DNTSI

-121 AVSPDRILEQSE
+121 TVSPDRILEQSE
-133 VVRQAQA
+133 LVRQAQA
-140 AVEKFASMSRT
+140 AVDKFASMSRMV
-151 IQELRLQADQQ
+151 QDLRLQADQQ
-162 ITEIVT
+162 IAAVVT
-168 EINQLTSGID
+168 EMNQLTADID

-233 LVDTIPPTVTHTAS
+233 LVDTISPTITHES
-247 ASVSSTS
+247 AAAMSSTS
-254 TVAGGQIDG
+254 TVASGQIDG
-263 IYVGEQLAIND
+263 IYVGERLAIND
-274 LTTQARGGQIAGL
+274 LTTQARGGQLAGL
-287 IEMRDDILPNL
+287 LDMRDDVLPNL
-298 QSQLDELAAQ
+298 QAQLDELAAQ

-331 QRIFALPSEQ
+331 QRIFTLPDEQ
-341 TISFTN
+341 TISLGG
-347 SSDSVLVLMD
+347 SDDVAIVLMD
-357 SDGNETLSI
+357 ADGAQTISI
-366 RMSQLLDDDDNT
+366 RLSEILSGT
-378 GAGDTTDPV
+378 GN
-387 YGQVYGDGEDYRG
+387 GQTFGDGTDDSG

-415 QLNGS
+415 QLNGA
-420 PSATVSLNSQSQLSI
+420 PSASVTLNDQSQLSI

-446 RDETASSNG
+446 HDETG
-455 SSNTDASIRFDSDAD
+455 SADGSDSTDARIQFNSDAA
-470 GTVDETVSGFSSFF
+470 GTAAAGTLVDETVSGFSNFF
-484 GLNNLFVDGLAENIY
+484 GLNNLFVDGLSENIY

-505 SSFVSTSA
+505 SNFVSTSA
-513 VLSFRDTNTP
+513 VLSFRDANTP
-523 EDGSGDPTYLGQIV
+523 DTGSGPEYLGQIV

-549 LINNGGTDTNGVF
+549 LINNGGTDTSGMF
-562 YPVGAPVAGTSFSA
+562 YPIGAPVAGTSFSA
-576 VDNITASVIPD
+576 VENITASVVPD
-587 GTGFRLRIA
+587 GSGFRLRLA
-596 HDDGLSFTVTHSA
+596 HDDGKSFTVTHSA
-609 SPGGAPATA
+609 SPGGSPATA
-618 GTTLISELGLKEA
+618 GTTLLSELGMKEA
-631 DVRVSTA
+631 DVRVSSA
-638 LTVRSDIV
+638 ISVRQDIV

-654 GRLEWDAEKG
+654 GRLEFDSTKG
-664 QAGDYLTAPGS
+664 QAGEYLTSPGS
-675 NGVAEEL
+675 NGVAGEL
-682 AAILS
+682 AAMLS
-687 NPNSFSVSGG
+687 NSNSFAVSGG
-697 LPAFNVSFSEYASS
+697 LPSLNVSFSEYASS
-711 IIARNSSKSD
+711 IIARSSSLAD
-721 SNSRQIDSQRTLT
+721 TNDRQISSQRTLT
-734 QCLQFKSDSIRGVNL
+734 ESLQFKSDSIRGVNL

-771 VIQEMID
+771 VIQDMID